1 MKNAALRRG
10 FSYLSNRVLGW
21 CLWGPVDHL
30 SDRPRKTPTS
40 GNGSC
45 GLIRL
50 AIDRSDFGAGWSSPV
65 ARQAHNLNMSVV
77 KNEARHIQDWLRF
90 HAQAGVTDFFIY
102 DDGSDDDTVARA
114 RALVGVNVV
123 VVPWRMTGSFR
134 KPQAHFSRQVLA
146 YAHALENFGPAFRW
160 MAFVDVDEYIV
171 PQEAATIAEAL
182 APLDGVTNVSL
193 PWTMFG
199 PNGHVDR
206 PAVPDP
212 FAYTTRAAV
221 RADAILNFKCIV
233 DPCDVSE
240 VRIHRFQTRSLL
252 DRTSNDIGQL
262 SDNARR
268 AGDFLSNSS
277 LQLNHYFTRSDAD
290 LAEKFCAARGF
301 TRRVI
306 FAS

>member
-1 MKNAALRRG
+1 MRIDPVVPQPGRG
-10 FSYLSNRVLGW
+10 GV
-21 CLWGPVDHL
+21 
-30 SDRPRKTPTS
+30 
-40 GNGSC
+40 
-45 GLIRL
+45 
-50 AIDRSDFGAGWSSPV
+50 AI
-65 ARQAHNLNMSVV
+65 MSVV

-290 LAEKFCAARGF
+290 LAEKLSKGAVSGVSVD
-301 TRRVI
+301 RRRAKLEEKRALVEATAVEDLSAVA
-306 FAS
+306 FLRRKGVHTPGDFRKLNG